1 MLTVISMALIAT
13 TCALNLHLTGASIVL
28 IGTVLNLIP
37 LVLNGYVPVTIDAVV
52 GAGIADAGSIAL
64 VRLSA
69 IREFEG
75 GDEIFG
81 FLGAIIPLSRVNE
94 VFSFGDLIIACGLA
108 NLGFRAFF
116 PLREAASYYDEA

>member
-1 MLTVISMALIAT
+1 M
-13 TCALNLHLTGASIVL
+13 L

-37 LVLNGYVPVTIDAVV
+37 LVLNGYVPVTVDAVV
-52 GAGIADAGSIAL
+52 GAGIADAGSIDL

-81 FLGAIIPLSRVNE
+81 FSAR
-94 VFSFGDLIIACGLA
+94 
-108 NLGFRAFF
+108 
-116 PLREAASYYDEA
+116 